1 MRKKYLSA
9 LLFGALLVTSAG
21 TFTSCKDYDD
31 EINNLQEQIDK
42 VVADLESLK
51 TTVENLGGVTDVK
64 IEGGKLLVTAGGKT
78 VEYTIPTGEAGDVE
92 KTVVEL
98 DGQDLKVDGQVIG
111 QVGDKVTVNE
121 EGYLCVNGKATEIKA
136 GKYAVLENDAD
147 GVVTITLPD
156 ANGELKT
163 VELAKATSLA
173 QLSNILYNEFESIEG
188 EILGTFK
195 NETDVNGGIHVT
207 PDNFKHS
214 IAWGAKSDKDLDWKG
229 PKGKI
234 VKDALLIG
242 ATPTAEISVLPASY
256 NLGAQELTLVNT
268 MGKEAPV
275 KITAEAVENSPKTD
289 GTRAIKNP
297 GAWKLSMEM
306 TSEVTKDNVDEI
318 FTSNE
323 KNVAYALAVNGT
335 VISDYEFYV
344 DTYAESKGIDISSGN
359 NNGLKLTVSTS
370 KAALAYFTHNAT
382 CEASNDANKIIKLG
396 GETLLFSG
404 TEAHKIYDAYIELTD
419 IDMANRYG
427 ITVDGMTITAS
438 DKAANLSNFPFTIHI
453 VDVKGQEFKENFN
466 VKFGTTTADATDL
479 EAQSYKLTPNTEY
492 FIIDLGETFSS
503 LTDEE
508 ADKVGRT
515 GGDVAWTVDSK
526 AKTLQSLGTVTYYA
540 SEADAKD
547 KKNSV
552 VMTSA
557 STIKTAKYARV
568 EFESGI
574 YKNPGAEAGLNKVTL
589 TLKDVNDNEIKK
601 VNGELTFTLP
611 TFDELFTKSAAWN
624 GDVVTLNID
633 QNGDAIVDPAYKVV
647 ANSGADITKLVF
659 TPSNTEEVT
668 YSSNK
673 LQVLQKAFNE
683 NTLKNVAISAASY
696 TLFNNTELT
705 VKSSAFT
712 VDFRTPMEEAKFV
725 NYVDGVDTPLEV
737 KGTSMEFAGLEL
749 VENKKQGIAFSIS
762 GKDYVIARSAEST
775 DKEFDIHLNDPAS
788 WPMYLDDAAYEV
800 EFDTKA
806 GDKAK
811 AVFTSGKLSITDLAV
826 PAGESYT
833 TIMTVKIT
841 DVHVTSITKKNITVL
856 EIPVVVKK

>member
-1 MRKKYLSA
+1 M
-9 LLFGALLVTSAG
+9 
-21 TFTSCKDYDD
+21 
-31 EINNLQEQIDK
+31 
-42 VVADLESLK
+42 
-51 TTVENLGGVTDVK
+51 
-64 IEGGKLLVTAGGKT
+64 
-78 VEYTIPTGEAGDVE
+78 
-92 KTVVEL
+92 
-98 DGQDLKVDGQVIG
+98 
-111 QVGDKVTVNE
+111 
-121 EGYLCVNGKATEIKA
+121 
-136 GKYAVLENDAD
+136 
-147 GVVTITLPD
+147 
-156 ANGELKT
+156 
-163 VELAKATSLA
+163 
-173 QLSNILYNEFESIEG
+173 
-188 EILGTFK
+188 
-195 NETDVNGGIHVT
+195 
-207 PDNFKHS
+207 
-214 IAWGAKSDKDLDWKG
+214 
-229 PKGKI
+229 
-234 VKDALLIG
+234 
-242 ATPTAEISVLPASY
+242 
-256 NLGAQELTLVNT
+256 
-268 MGKEAPV
+268 
-275 KITAEAVENSPKTD
+275 
-289 GTRAIKNP
+289 
-297 GAWKLSMEM
+297 
-306 TSEVTKDNVDEI
+306 
-318 FTSNE
+318 
-323 KNVAYALAVNGT
+323 
-335 VISDYEFYV
+335 
-344 DTYAESKGIDISSGN
+344 
-359 NNGLKLTVSTS
+359 
-370 KAALAYFTHNAT
+370 
-382 CEASNDANKIIKLG
+382 
-396 GETLLFSG
+396 
-404 TEAHKIYDAYIELTD
+404 
-419 IDMANRYG
+419 
-427 ITVDGMTITAS
+427 
-438 DKAANLSNFPFTIHI
+438 
-453 VDVKGQEFKENFN
+453 
-466 VKFGTTTADATDL
+466 
-479 EAQSYKLTPNTEY
+479 TPNTEY

-737 KGTSMEFAGLEL
+737 KGTSMEFAGLE
-749 VENKKQGIAFSIS
+749 
-762 GKDYVIARSAEST
+762 
-775 DKEFDIHLNDPAS
+775 
-788 WPMYLDDAAYEV
+788 
-800 EFDTKA
+800 
-806 GDKAK
+806 
-811 AVFTSGKLSITDLAV
+811 
-826 PAGESYT
+826 
-833 TIMTVKIT
+833 
-841 DVHVTSITKKNITVL
+841 
-856 EIPVVVKK
+856 